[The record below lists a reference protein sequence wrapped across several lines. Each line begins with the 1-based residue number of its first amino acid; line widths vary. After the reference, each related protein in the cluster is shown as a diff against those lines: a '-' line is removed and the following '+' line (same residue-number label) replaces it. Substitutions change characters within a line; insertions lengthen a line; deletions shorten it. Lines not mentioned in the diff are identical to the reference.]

1 MQIALL
7 SDGIFPFVMGG
18 MQKHTYYLTKYL
30 AQAGVDVDLYFTY
43 PAELDVVPDLHTLFS
58 GAEMQRI
65 RVQPVKRAASG
76 RLPGHYIRESY
87 KHSERI
93 WDVLRHRLDVDFI
106 YAQGFSGWKT
116 MEMKLQHP
124 SMPKIG
130 VNFHGFEMWQK
141 PATFKTRL
149 EQWLLRP
156 SVRTNLKLADVV
168 LVLGHKLTPLISHV
182 LDDNKTALESANG
195 VTNDWLTASVRNR
208 SQRLRFVFMGR
219 YERRKGIEE
228 LHATIKQLLPDFNFL
243 FDIVGPIPAHLQI
256 RSDRIR
262 YWGLVREEQQVRSI
276 LAKGDVLVC
285 PSYAEGMPTV
295 ILEAMA
301 SGLAI
306 IATNV
311 GAVGDLVAEDN
322 GWIIPP
328 GQTEALQA
336 AMISAMTD
344 SNISLSRKRE
354 ASHRRVRNS
363 YLWQRVAAKTIE
375 GIESVV

>member
-43 PAELDVVPDLHTLFS
+43 PAGQNVMPDLHNLFTAD
-58 GAEMQRI
+58 GVRHIRI
-65 RVQPVKRAASG
+65 QPIKRAATG
-76 RLPGHYIRESY
+76 RFPGHYVWESY

-106 YAQGFSGWKT
+106 YAQGFSGWKA
-116 MEMKLQHP
+116 MEMKKLHP
-124 SMPKIG
+124 EMPKIG

-149 EQWLLRP
+149 EHWLLRP
-156 SVRTNLKLADVV
+156 FVRTNLKMADVV
-168 LVLGHKLTPLISHV
+168 LVLGHKLTPLVSHL
-182 LDDNKTALESANG
+182 LDGKKTALESANG
-195 VTNDWLTASVRNR
+195 VTTDWLTASIRNR
-208 SQRLRFVFMGR
+208 SQQMRFVFMGR

-228 LHATIKQLLPDFNFL
+228 LHATIKQLLPDFNFQ
-243 FDIVGPIPAHLQI
+243 FDIVGPIPEHLQI
-256 RSDRIR
+256 KSNRVK
-262 YWGLVREEQQVRSI
+262 YWGLVREEHRVRSI

-311 GAVGDLVAEDN
+311 GAVGDLVSEDN

-328 GQTEALQA
+328 GQTEALQS
-336 AMISAMTD
+336 AMISALTD
-344 SNISLSRKRE
+344 SNAELSKKRE
-354 ASHRRVRNS
+354 ASCKRVRNA

>member
-43 PAELDVVPDLHTLFS
+43 PPGQDVMPDLHSLFT
-58 GAEMQRI
+58 AEEVEHIRI
-65 RVQPVKRAASG
+65 QPIKRAAPQ
-76 RLPGHYIRESY
+76 RFPGHYVWESY

-106 YAQGFSGWKT
+106 YAQGFSGWKA
-116 MEMKLQHP
+116 MEMKKERP
-124 SMPKIG
+124 DMPKIG

-149 EQWLLRP
+149 EHWLLRP
-156 SVRTNLKLADVV
+156 FVRKNLKLADVV
-168 LVLGHKLTPLISHV
+168 LVLGHKLTPLVSHL
-182 LDDNKTALESANG
+182 LDGKKTALESANG
-195 VTNDWLTASVRNR
+195 VTTDWLTASIRNR
-208 SQRLRFVFMGR
+208 SQQMRFVFMGR

-228 LHATIKQLLPDFNFL
+228 LHATIKQLLPDFNFQ
-243 FDIVGPIPAHLQI
+243 FDIVGPIPTHLQI
-256 RSDRIR
+256 RSDRVK
-262 YWGLVREEQQVRSI
+262 YWGLVREERTVRSI

-311 GAVGDLVAEDN
+311 GAVGDLVSEDN

-328 GQTEALQA
+328 GETAALQS
-336 AMISAMTD
+336 AMIAALTD
-344 SNISLSRKRE
+344 SNAALSKKRA
-354 ASHRRVRNS
+354 ASCKRVRNA